1 MDRQSLSRRVA
12 VRVGTWRALAS
23 RPLSVGSSRGFVI
36 AGIAVVS
43 AAALIGRSRSAIL
56 VADFGALTL
65 YSILDPLLVA
75 ARPGSWLRLAM
86 LSLGGWMVLFMR
98 VGAAASQ
105 KMGSDAEAFLFPFM
119 VFPVTLGTSAGAG
132 ASRTRPKTHKV
143 PPAGQAP

>member
-1 MDRQSLSRRVA
+1 M
-12 VRVGTWRALAS
+12 
-23 RPLSVGSSRGFVI
+23 I
-36 AGIAVVS
+36 AGLAVVS

-75 ARPGSWLRLAM
+75 SRPGSWLRLAM
-86 LSLGGWMVLFMR
+86 LSLGGWMVLFM

-105 KMGSDAEAFLFPFM
+105 KMGSDATVFLLPFM
-119 VFPVTLGTSAGAG
+119 VFPVTLILGGLLRLG
-132 ASRTRPKTHKV
+132 RGRRHKV